1 MTECSVE
8 SSVEVVVD
16 LNGKK
21 PIRVLHVDDE
31 PSLLRIAKQCLE
43 MQGSFRVDTASSVEE
58 ASEKLK
64 KETYDAVV
72 SDYKMPGKDG
82 LEFLKELRQSGN
94 TIPFLIFTG
103 KGREEVAIKALNL
116 GADQYL
122 HKTGDPETV
131 YCELAYAIRRTAER
145 KRAETALKALGEKYK
160 RLFESAVE
168 GILVNGSDG
177 KVSSLNQAAANILGY
192 SSPKE
197 LIGKPAVELYADP
210 ESRARL
216 LQELMEKGYVK
227 ERELTWRKKDGT
239 LIEILAS
246 VIVQKD
252 EKGNMLRTEG
262 IIRDITEKKRAEEA
276 LRESEEK
283 LRSVF
288 DATIDG
294 IAYVDTSGKI
304 LAANK
309 RLVEEMLGYRMDEAL
324 GMNFMQIGRIDPK
337 EFPMVLKAMEEVVA
351 TGKPVRNLEVA
362 LIGRYCGRIPTEI
375 STSVLKKG
383 GKVAGI
389 ITVIRDIA
397 ERKKAEET
405 LRISEERYRSL
416 FENSKDLMVT
426 YDLKGNITA
435 VNRVAMEYGFAEGA
449 YKGKNMLEFVPERE
463 WPRIRKEAEEIIRGK
478 YVEGEIEIDT
488 PKGKRMLEYRSCPIR
503 EREEIVGIYASY
515 KDVTERK
522 KAEDAL
528 RESEEKYKDLFE
540 NAMDV
545 ILTLDLKGSVT
556 AANSSILRFGYKK
569 EDLVGKNILD
579 FVSKE
584 YWPTVMRDFSQV
596 TQGEPAR
603 NETEI
608 VVRTGKMLVEYN
620 ARAIVKESNVTG
632 MQINLRDVTE
642 RKKVEEA
649 VRSSEAKL
657 RAILA
662 SSPEAI
668 SVSDLN
674 AKLIDCNEAFLKL
687 HGYLSKEELI
697 GTSWFDVIAPENRF
711 KIRDT
716 MGKLL
721 EHGYIKNMEFAL
733 LKKGSQ
739 EFVGELS
746 ASLVLDSSGKPTSIV
761 VVARDITER
770 KEMEEKLRESEGRFR
785 DLFESIQDPVG
796 IFIGREGRLIDYNP
810 AFRKLS
816 GYTDEELKDKTFLDF
831 VLPDDHALILEKY
844 QTKYSEEELP
854 LVYEIRG
861 MNKEGESI
869 PLEISVSTYKRK
881 GRVIGIEVIHRNI
894 TERKK
899 MEEEL
904 RESEERLRNLYE
916 SIPDALGVYV
926 GKEGH
931 LIDYNKAFKRSFG
944 YSQEELKD
952 KIFLDFVHPDYHAML
967 VKEYRTEHP
976 EEKLPF
982 RREINQMNKKGE
994 IIPTEIS
1001 VGPYK
1006 RKGRIIGIEVVHR
1019 DITERKKAEQTIL
1032 ESQKKFERLFMGNPE
1047 PAVYLDHNF
1056 HILDVNPRFTTLFD
1070 YSLDE
1075 VRGKHIND
1083 VTVPKEKMEEAEMLD
1098 RKATKGIVYHDTVR
1112 KRKNGSLIPVSIS
1125 AAPLIVNNQLLG
1137 HVAVYKDVSLL
1148 KKTERELAIMNEKLR
1163 VVGGLTRHDVRNKL
1177 STITGNIYL
1186 NKKRMAD
1193 HPDVLRSYEDMESA
1207 CEQIVKIFD
1216 FAKDYEMLGAEQLTY
1231 IDVENAVQRAVSL
1244 FSDLKGVKV
1253 ANECHGLTV
1262 LADSLLR
1269 QLYYNLIDNSLKYGE
1284 KVTQIRI
1291 HYEKTEGD
1299 HLRLVYEDDG
1309 VGIDQT
1315 AKPRLFHEGYTTG
1328 KGSGYGLFL
1337 ARKIMEVYGWSIQE
1351 TGEPSKG
1358 VRFVITIPKTNLNR
1372 KENYRIA

>member
-31 PSLLRIAKQCLE
+31 SSLLRIAKQCLE
-43 MQGSFRVDTASSVEE
+43 MQGSFLVDTASSVEE

-72 SDYKMPGKDG
+72 CDYKMPGKDG

-103 KGREEVAIKALNL
+103 KGREEVAIRALNL

-122 HKTGDPETV
+122 YKSGDPETV

-168 GILVNGSDG
+168 GILVNESDG
-177 KVSSLNQAAANILGY
+177 KVSSLNQAAAKILGY

-246 VIVQKD
+246 VTVQKD

-262 IIRDITEKKRAEEA
+262 IIRDITEKKR
-276 LRESEEK
+276 
-283 LRSVF
+283 
-288 DATIDG
+288 
-294 IAYVDTSGKI
+294 
-304 LAANK
+304 
-309 RLVEEMLGYRMDEAL
+309 
-324 GMNFMQIGRIDPK
+324 
-337 EFPMVLKAMEEVVA
+337 
-351 TGKPVRNLEVA
+351 
-362 LIGRYCGRIPTEI
+362 
-375 STSVLKKG
+375 
-383 GKVAGI
+383 
-389 ITVIRDIA
+389 
-397 ERKKAEET
+397 
-405 LRISEERYRSL
+405 
-416 FENSKDLMVT
+416 
-426 YDLKGNITA
+426 
-435 VNRVAMEYGFAEGA
+435 
-449 YKGKNMLEFVPERE
+449 
-463 WPRIRKEAEEIIRGK
+463 
-478 YVEGEIEIDT
+478 
-488 PKGKRMLEYRSCPIR
+488 
-503 EREEIVGIYASY
+503 
-515 KDVTERK
+515 
-522 KAEDAL
+522 AEDAL

-545 ILTLDLKGSVT
+545 ILTLDLKGNVT

-711 KIRDT
+711 KIRET

-733 LKKGSQ
+733 LKKRSQ

-746 ASLVLDSSGKPTSIV
+746 ASLVLASSGKPTSIV

-810 AFRKLS
+810 EFKKLS
-816 GYTDEELKDKTFLDF
+816 GYTDEELKDKTFLNF

-861 MNKEGESI
+861 MNKKGESI

-881 GRVIGIEVIHRNI
+881 GSVIGIEVIHRNI

-904 RESEERLRNLYE
+904 KESEERLRNLYE

-931 LIDYNKAFKRSFG
+931 LIDYNKAFRRSFG

-952 KIFLDFVHPDYHAML
+952 KTFLDFVHPDYHAML
-967 VKEYRTEHP
+967 VREYRTEHP

-1006 RKGRIIGIEVVHR
+1006 KKGSVIGIEVVHR
-1019 DITERKKAEQTIL
+1019 DITERKKAEQKIL
-1032 ESQKKFERLFMGNPE
+1032 ESQKKFERLFMDNPE

-1112 KRKNGSLIPVSIS
+1112 KRKDGSLIPVSIS

-1193 HPDVLRSYEDMESA
+1193 HPEVLRNYEDMESA
-1207 CEQIVKIFD
+1207 CEQIVRIFD

-1231 IDVENAVQRAVSL
+1231 VDVENVVQRAVSL

-1299 HLRLVYEDDG
+1299 HLKLVYEDDG
-1309 VGIDQT
+1309 VGIDRT

-1358 VRFVITIPKTNLNR
+1358 VRFVITIPKTSPNR